1 MAEPPG
7 QYSREKMGLAPSL
20 GNPAAQFLENE
31 NLGSLSPSSSGQT
44 AQDQN
49 YNLWLTRED
58 SGNLRG
64 VDTTGYGATDEP
76 GYLLPEIAKTQKDM
90 QNENALAY
98 AVMTDNTSMLSL
110 AVDKK
115 GFTQN
120 FLSGAAV
127 YGDTRNWAIN
137 AANTNWSLAQA
148 WYAQSPS
155 SRGNMSIPEAARAFL
170 ESSGV
175 KMDGKSI
182 MEAALK
188 AGSGGGGGGGGRIST
203 VSEVKKT
210 NEQDLRAQ
218 ANPIASQTIGRTFGV
233 GEAEK
238 MSKELNK
245 ESAKNPAVTTGLG
258 TANQTST
265 PGYNFQ
271 QGAKDALLQTSD
283 SKAYQAV
290 VRGVNLLGRALGSGQ

>member
-7 QYSREKMGLAPSL
+7 QYTFSEQGYSVTKP
-20 GNPAAQFLENE
+20 NAAEQFVDSE
-31 NLGSLSPSSSGQT
+31 NLGSVSPSSSGQT
-44 AQDQN
+44 AQDFN
-49 YNLWLTRED
+49 PSLWRVRED
-58 SGNLRG
+58 TGNLRG
-64 VDTTGYGATDEP
+64 VDTTGFTATDEP
-76 GYLLPEIAKTQKDM
+76 GILLPELARTQTEM

-110 AVDKK
+110 AVDKN

-127 YGDTRNWAIN
+127 YGDSRNWAIN

-148 WYAQSPS
+148 WYAQSPK

-188 AGSGGGGGGGGRIST
+188 AGSGGGGGGGRVTT
-203 VSEVKKT
+203 VSTVKKT

-233 GEAEK
+233 GEAKK
-238 MSKELNK
+238 MAKELNK